1 MLHQRIVLPKTGV
14 NIVTYL
20 THNDAL
26 EGKYIAGPVDEFNRQ
41 RPMVLV
47 FPGGGYERL
56 SPRENEPVAL
66 RLVALGIQTVV
77 VEYSCFP
84 ALYPTAL
91 EQAAEAVAYCRE
103 HAVEWHADPGK
114 IAVLG
119 FSAGG
124 HAAGSIGILWERLN
138 MGDICRP
145 DAMILC
151 YPVITGGE
159 HAHRGSFRHLLGDKH
174 DEMVDFVSLEKHV
187 KPNTPPTFLWHTW
200 EDETVP
206 VENSLLLACALRS
219 AGVGCEMHIY
229 QQGKH
234 GLSLS
239 NEEVFP
245 VTATNMRPEC
255 QNWIDMAARWL
266 KELNISKK

>member
-1 MLHQRIVLPKTGV
+1 MLNQRIVLPETGV

-20 THNDAL
+20 TNNDAL
-26 EGKYIAGPVDEFNRQ
+26 EGKYITGPMHDFNRK
-41 RPMVLV
+41 RPLVIV

-56 SPRENEPVAL
+56 SPRESEPIAL
-66 RLVALGIQTVV
+66 RLLSYGIQAVV
-77 VEYSCFP
+77 IEYSCFP

-91 EQAAEAVAYCRE
+91 KQAAEAVSYCRK
-103 HAVEWHADPGK
+103 HAEEWHADPNK

-124 HAAGSIGILWERLN
+124 HAAGSIGILWERLE

-159 HAHRGSFRHLLGDKH
+159 HAHRGSFKHLLGDKH

-187 KPNTPPTFLWHTW
+187 KENTPPAFLWHTW
-200 EDETVP
+200 ADETVP
-206 VENSLLLACALRS
+206 VENSLLLACALRKV
-219 AGVGCEMHIY
+219 GVPCEMHIY
-229 QQGKH
+229 QNGKH

-239 NEEVFP
+239 DEECFP
-245 VTATNMRPEC
+245 IGAVNMRPEC
-255 QNWIDMAARWL
+255 RNWIEMAVRWL
-266 KELNISKK
+266 KELDTSK